1 MRSFKRI
8 AAPLY
13 RILTSSL
20 IALSLTLSATAQQA
34 EPAASAAKR
43 LAAASRP
50 SSSDLR
56 RSVVPGSSSAGTFAA
71 LSSPRGPQPAAAAAP
86 TPSHPFPQ
94 HNSYEQGTILPN
106 HISQEEMDDSVRS
119 FYLAWKRH
127 YVLPG
132 CRQGESYIWFEGTRG
147 TNICVSEGQGYG
159 MVIVALMAGFDSS
172 AQQTYDCL
180 YRWFKSH
187 PSTTSPHLM
196 AWTQKKDC
204 NSMDGGAATD
214 GDMDI
219 AYSLL
224 LADAQWG
231 RHSNIPYRQEAF
243 GMIDAIRHQEIN
255 QQTYVVMEDNTS
267 KPRAR
272 DYFDMRSS
280 DYMPDHLRA
289 FRDATGDPFWDT
301 VIDNNYRVFRYLQ
314 NTYSPEVGLVP
325 DFIKN
330 IRFSPEHISAVPGQ
344 ETTSQTADTSNV
356 TGPGKAKADTSS
368 SPKPK
373 PIAHAAGESGYPGTG
388 SFPDR
393 DADDVN
399 LFAQP
404 VQPNYLESKYDGVY
418 NFNAC
423 RVPWHIGADFLVSGD
438 PRAAAFLTRV
448 NNWIRSTTKGN
459 PDNISAGYNLS
470 GEDLPHRYF
479 EALCFICPFAV
490 AAMSSPDNQEWLNKM
505 WDYIQ
510 HFKMKDFDYY
520 DNTIKMLDMIILT
533 GNYWTPAP
541 SPDTFI
547 AGHPKPASS
556 TNYQTR

>member
-1 MRSFKRI
+1 MLLLRNIQTCRQSVKRI
-8 AAPLY
+8 AAPLF
-13 RILTSSL
+13 RILTSTL
-20 IALSLTLSATAQQA
+20 IALSPTLASTAQQPEPALSATQH
-34 EPAASAAKR
+34 
-43 LAAASRP
+43 
-50 SSSDLR
+50 
-56 RSVVPGSSSAGTFAA
+56 
-71 LSSPRGPQPAAAAAP
+71 PAAATSLP
-86 TPSHPFPQ
+86 TTPVLPVPSRPFPQ

-106 HISQEEMDDSVRS
+106 HISQEEMDDSVKS
-119 FYLAWKRH
+119 FYKAWKRH
-127 YVLPG
+127 YVLPSS
-132 CRQGESYIWFEGTRG
+132 RQGESYIFFEGTRG

-159 MVIVALMAGFDSS
+159 MVIVALMAGFDTA
-172 AQQTYDCL
+172 AQETYDCL
-180 YRWFKSH
+180 YRWYKSH

-196 AWTQKKDC
+196 AWTQKKDG
-204 NSMDGGAATD
+204 NSLEGGAATD

-231 RHSNIPYRQEAF
+231 RHSNIPYRQEALA
-243 GMIDAIRHQEIN
+243 MIDAIRHQEIN
-255 QQTYVVMEDNTS
+255 PETYVIMEDNTG
-267 KPRAR
+267 KPRNK

-289 FRDATGDPFWDT
+289 FREATGDPYWDT
-301 VIDNNYRVFRYLQ
+301 VVNNNYRVFRYLQ

-330 IRFSPEHISAVPGQ
+330 IRFSPERLSAAPGQ
-344 ETTSQTADTSNV
+344 VITTGQKGDTSNL
-356 TGPGKAKADTSS
+356 TGPGTRSKTDSAAKTPRSKTSR
-368 SPKPK
+368 PQTV
-373 PIAHAAGESGYPGTG
+373 ESDPGTG
-388 SFPDR
+388 PFPEQDS
-393 DADDVN
+393 DDVN

-423 RVPWHIGADFLVSGD
+423 RVPWHIGTDFLVSGD
-438 PRAAAFLTRV
+438 PRAAAFLTRI

-490 AAMSSPDNQEWLNKM
+490 AAMSSPDNQEWLNKL

-510 HFKMKDFDYY
+510 HFKLKDFDYY
-520 DNTIKMLDMIILT
+520 DNTIKMLDMIILS
-533 GNYWTPAP
+533 GNYWTPATP
-541 SPDTFI
+541 PGTFV
-547 AGHPKPASS
+547 GNHPQPASTPNNS
-556 TNYQTR
+556 TR